1 MNDHQPP
8 GSERAPGALRA
19 TALTAAVVSMLVLA
33 AAAFALSYPGV
44 HAVAR
49 QAGVSASMARVY
61 PVIVDAM
68 IVIAAAALLALRG
81 AGLAIRSFA
90 WLILLVL
97 LAAAAGA
104 GVLHATGNTIPHRPA
119 AVTAAVLPW
128 ALVLI
133 GFALLLT
140 MLRHAG
146 RRRGSQAR
154 AMKQPQP
161 GRPAQAPEQANG
173 LPASATGPDADL
185 HSLLPKPLTSVR
197 GEPRPASAPTTPWST
212 LPADPAPPSLPVR
225 RPERQDAAAESGGSL
240 VPRQRDHDPA
250 ADAADEATDPG
261 LDDPTSDEATGYLPG
276 AEEAGRDR
284 QPAGPSPVTHTL
296 QAQDPGPEPAGP
308 VFHRIVSVPG
318 SPDEGNDEHPA

>member
-19 TALTAAVVSMLVLA
+19 AALTAAVLAMLVLL
-33 AAAFALSYPGV
+33 AAAFVLSYPGV

-49 QAGVSASMARVY
+49 QAGVSASMARMY
-61 PVIVDAM
+61 PVILDAV

-81 AGLAIRSFA
+81 AGLAVRSFA

-97 LAAAAGA
+97 LAAAAAA
-104 GVLHATGNTIPHRPA
+104 GVLHATGNAIPHRPA

-146 RRRGSQAR
+146 RRRASQAR
-154 AMKQPQP
+154 TRQQPLPP
-161 GRPAQAPEQANG
+161 GQPAQPPVQANG
-173 LPASATGPDADL
+173 APEPANGPDPAL
-185 HSLLPKPLTSVR
+185 HSLLPQPLTSVR
-197 GEPRPASAPTTPWST
+197 GESRPAAAPTTPWST

-225 RPERQDAAAESGGSL
+225 RPERQHATAKLRSPL
-240 VPRQRDHDPA
+240 VPRQADRDSA
-250 ADAADEATDPG
+250 TDELTDPG
-261 LDDPTSDEATGYLPG
+261 LDDPTSDEATGYLPD
-276 AEEAGRDR
+276 ADKAGRDS
-284 QPAGPSPVTHTL
+284 QAAGPSPVTHTL
-296 QAQDPGPEPAGP
+296 QAQNPWPEPAGP

-318 SPDEGNDEHPA
+318 QPDEGNDEPSG